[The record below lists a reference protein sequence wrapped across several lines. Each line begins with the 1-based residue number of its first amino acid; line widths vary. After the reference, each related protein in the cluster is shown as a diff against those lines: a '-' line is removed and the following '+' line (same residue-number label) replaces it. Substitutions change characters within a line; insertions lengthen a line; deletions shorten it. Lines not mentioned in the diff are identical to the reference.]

1 MIVTETKEIDLG
13 KRVVLEKLVRVA
25 KALADEKRLEVL
37 ALIAQ
42 QGDVCVCEVSDTLDI
57 SQPLASKYLKQ
68 LRDAGIVQVSKQGR
82 WSIYSL
88 GDTTLIEPFL
98 ERLRNYPLPP
108 IRRCARC

>member
-1 MIVTETKEIDLG
+1 ME
-13 KRVVLEKLVRVA
+13 KRIVLEELVRVA
-25 KALADEKRLEVL
+25 KALADERRLEVL

-42 QGDVCVCEVSDTLDI
+42 QGDVCVCEVSDTLGI

-68 LRDAGIVQVSKQGR
+68 LKDAGIVQVSKQGR

-98 ERLRNYPLPP
+98 RRLRNYPLPP
-108 IRRCARC
+108 VQRCARC

>member
-1 MIVTETKEIDLG
+1 M
-13 KRVVLEKLVRVA
+13 VLEELVRVA

-42 QGDVCVCEVSDTLDI
+42 NRDVCVCEVSDTLGI

-68 LRDAGIVQVSKQGR
+68 LKDAGIVQVSKQGR

-88 GDTTLIEPFL
+88 GETTLIEPFV
-98 ERLRNYPLPP
+98 ERLRKVQLPP
-108 IRRCARC
+108 LKKCNRC

>member
-1 MIVTETKEIDLG
+1 LIVTETKKIDTK
-13 KRVVLEKLVRVA
+13 KRIVLEELVRVA
-25 KALADEKRLEVL
+25 KALADAKRLEVL

-42 QGDVCVCEVSDTLDI
+42 NRDVCVCEVTDTLGI

-108 IRRCARC
+108 IRRCSRC